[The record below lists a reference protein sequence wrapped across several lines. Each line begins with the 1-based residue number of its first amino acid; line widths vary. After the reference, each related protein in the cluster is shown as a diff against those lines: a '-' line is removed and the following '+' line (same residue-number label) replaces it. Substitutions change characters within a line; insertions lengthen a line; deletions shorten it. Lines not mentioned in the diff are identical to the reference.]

1 MFDKV
6 VITATSRVVSSMKFS
21 PPLPYNKK
29 YALNSFHFMNSV
41 KVFLAFHSPFWA
53 NTTKIPPIQ
62 FDSSTTVNGGTGIT
76 DLPIRSIF
84 YPSHSYHGYSI
95 LVSYTWGDDADRLSS
110 LSDEDL
116 ITTSLANIVEIHGE
130 VANEQYKEGK
140 VQKWM
145 EEDWAAGA
153 FAWAYPGQMHELGEA
168 LRESHTDKVF
178 FAGEYTSKVGSAF

>member
-1 MFDKV
+1 
-6 VITATSRVVSSMKFS
+6 
-21 PPLPYNKK
+21 
-29 YALNSFHFMNSV
+29 MNSV
-41 KVFLAFHSPFWA
+41 KVFLAFHFPFWA

-116 ITTSLANIVEIHGE
+116 ISKSLANIVEIHGE
-130 VANEQYKEGK
+130 VADEQYNEGK
-140 VQKWM
+140 VQNLM
-145 EEDWAAGA
+145 
-153 FAWAYPGQMHELGEA
+153 Y
-168 LRESHTDKVF
+168 
-178 FAGEYTSKVGSAF
+178 